1 MARLTDN
8 QGRLLGGLEGL
19 GFRQAP
25 TSERSAPTG
34 RVATMAPLAPR
45 YGPEET
51 VPGLGCSYGAHVYSR
66 AAGHARH
73 RSCHNPIETPDE
85 RHHCNLCGGD
95 YCSVHA
101 EPAAHDCMFVAEP
114 D

>member
-8 QGRLLGGLEGL
+8 QGRLLGGLDGL
-19 GFRQAP
+19 RFRQAP
-25 TSERSAPTG
+25 TLERSAVAAPA
-34 RVATMAPLAPR
+34 RVMTRTPLAAQ

-51 VPGLGCSYGAHVYSR
+51 VPGLGCSYGALVYSR
-66 AAGHARH
+66 AARH
-73 RSCHNPIETPDE
+73 RNACHNPIETPDE
-85 RHHCNLCGGD
+85 RHHCDLCSGD